1 MSPFQAIVQEAI
13 EMLCKLGADE
23 KLNLPV
29 RPVKPYCGPD
39 GVISAERPCAE
50 LPVTVCKSPLD
61 LPAYDAVLGGSFRG
75 AQVQLTAQ
83 QAQHIAVVGH
93 GRAVHIVASTALYN
107 TAEAPQ
113 VFAHIR
119 QQLHP
124 ADFALPKVFWALP
137 NLVADLNR
145 LRHEVIASTGEL
157 DLFNA
162 RKTDHWKRFIEWI
175 RYGLLAKASDMHV
188 EVDGAHARI
197 RFRVDGMMVPMHNVA
212 NGDVLAQLARES
224 IALAFNSISDVGT
237 ATGSNFNSTEFLE
250 NIVSIDV
257 DGQKVK
263 LRCDSIPTEDGFHFI
278 ARFSRNNQSYT
289 YASFGYEA
297 WHQQQIQRAIAA
309 RKGMIVLAGIPGS
322 GKTTAV
328 QVMLAD
334 LAENDTLKIAT
345 IDTPIEKKL
354 AGIAQTLLP
363 MDESNPDESHRL
375 FNKAIQ
381 HWVRG
386 NPDVM
391 SLGEIRSVASG
402 RAAIM
407 MAEIGCLL
415 FGTTHAHNCLGIFQR
430 LISIGVDLYSL
441 TAPGIMNL
449 FIHQSLVPVLC
460 QACRI
465 PLAAMPADVQH
476 AMHAVA
482 RKLDVGV
489 DGMYYQASNSN
500 CPHCMGTGIHGRTV
514 VCEMIQ
520 HDAQLLDFILR
531 RDLYGAEKYWQ
542 SKSDGRYDTLN
553 FTGKSSFY
561 HAFILAQRG
570 IIAPGEIDKFGF
582 PDDFPSPAPK

>member
-1 MSPFQAIVQEAI
+1 MLQESGTEA
-13 EMLCKLGADE
+13 A
-23 KLNLPV
+23 LNLNV
-29 RPVKPYCGPD
+29 RPIKPDCAAPGAFRPD
-39 GVISAERPCAE
+39 SSCPDVPAA
-50 LPVTVCKSPLD
+50 VCKSPLD
-61 LPAYDAVLGGSFRG
+61 LPDYDAVIGGAFKG
-75 AQVQLTAQ
+75 AQVKLTAQ
-83 QAQHIAVVGH
+83 QTQHIAVVGK
-93 GRAVHIVASTALYN
+93 GRAVHIVASTVLYN
-107 TAEAPQ
+107 TAQAPQ
-113 VFAHIR
+113 LFAHIR

-124 ADFALPKVFWALP
+124 TDCAMPKVHWALP

-145 LRHEVIASTGEL
+145 LRHEVISRSDEL

-175 RYGLLAKASDMHV
+175 RYGIEVKASDIHV
-188 EVDGAHARI
+188 EVDGVHARI
-197 RFRVDGMMVPMHNVA
+197 RFRVDGIMVPMQNDA

-237 ATGSNFNSTEFLE
+237 ATGSNFNSNEFLE
-250 NIVSIDV
+250 NIVSVDV
-257 DGQKVK
+257 DGQKIK
-263 LRCDSIPTEDGFHFI
+263 LRCDSIPTQDGFHFI

-289 YASFGYEA
+289 YASFGYEL
-297 WHQQQIQRAIAA
+297 WHQQLIRRAIAS
-309 RKGMIVLAGIPGS
+309 RRGMIVLAGIPGS

-328 QVMLAD
+328 QVMLED
-334 LAENDTLKIAT
+334 LARNDTLKIAT
-345 IDTPIEKKL
+345 IDTPVEKKL
-354 AGIAQTLLP
+354 GGIAQTLLP

-391 SLGEIRSVASG
+391 SLGEIRSAASG
-402 RAAIM
+402 KAAIM

-465 PLAAMPADVQH
+465 PLAAMPCDVRN
-476 AMHAVA
+476 AMHETA
-482 RKLDVGV
+482 RKLEVCI
-489 DGMYYQASNSN
+489 DGIYYQASNSD
-500 CPHCMGTGIHGRTV
+500 CPNCMGTGIHGRTV

-531 RDLYGAEKYWQ
+531 RDLYGAEKYWKSQ
-542 SKSDGRYDTLN
+542 SDGRYDTLN

-561 HAFILAQRG
+561 HAFNLALRG
-570 IIAPGEIDKFGF
+570 IISPDEISKFGF
-582 PDDFPSPAPK
+582 LDDFPPPAPR

>member
-1 MSPFQAIVQEAI
+1 M
-13 EMLCKLGADE
+13 
-23 KLNLPV
+23 
-29 RPVKPYCGPD
+29 
-39 GVISAERPCAE
+39 
-50 LPVTVCKSPLD
+50 
-61 LPAYDAVLGGSFRG
+61 
-75 AQVQLTAQ
+75 
-83 QAQHIAVVGH
+83 IAK
-93 GRAVHIVASTALYN
+93 GREVHIVASTKLYS
-107 TAEAPQ
+107 TGRAPQ
-113 VFAHIR
+113 LFAQIR
-119 QQLHP
+119 QQLQSY
-124 ADFALPKVFWALP
+124 DYGLPKVVWASP
-137 NLVADLNR
+137 ALVADLNR
-145 LRHEVIASTGEL
+145 LRSDLTGRTDEL
-157 DLFNA
+157 DQFNA

-175 RYGLLAKASDMHV
+175 RYGLQVKASDIHV

-197 RFRVDGMMVPMHNVA
+197 RFRVDGIMVPMQNDAH
-212 NGDVLAQLARES
+212 GDVLAQLARES
-224 IALAFNSISDVGT
+224 IALAFNSISDAGT
-237 ATGSNFNSTEFLE
+237 ATGSNFNSNEFLE
-250 NIVSIDV
+250 NIVSVEV

-278 ARFSRNNQSYT
+278 ARFSRHNQSYT
-289 YASFGYEA
+289 YESFGYEV
-297 WHQQQIQRAIAA
+297 WHRQLIQRAIAA
-309 RKGMIVLAGIPGS
+309 RRGMIVLAGIPGS

-328 QVMLAD
+328 QVMLED
-334 LAENDTLKIAT
+334 LARNDTLKISS

-391 SLGEIRSVASG
+391 SLGEIRSAASG

-449 FIHQSLVPVLC
+449 FIHQSLVPMLC
-460 QACRI
+460 PVCKI
-465 PLAAMPADVQH
+465 PLAQMPAAINH
-476 AMHAVA
+476 AMRGVGA
-482 RKLDVGV
+482 RLDVDV
-489 DGMYYQASNSN
+489 DGMCYQGSDRH
-500 CPHCMGTGIHGRTV
+500 CPHCMGSGIHGRTV

-542 SKSDGRYDTLN
+542 SKSDQRYDTLN

-561 HAFILAQRG
+561 HAFVLAQRG
-570 IIAPGEIDKFGF
+570 IISPVEISRFGF
-582 PDDFPSPAPK
+582 IDEVAPPGAARKEAA

>member
-1 MSPFQAIVQEAI
+1 M
-13 EMLCKLGADE
+13 
-23 KLNLPV
+23 
-29 RPVKPYCGPD
+29 
-39 GVISAERPCAE
+39 
-50 LPVTVCKSPLD
+50 CKSPLD
-61 LPAYDAVLGGSFRG
+61 LPAYDTILGGSFKE
-75 AQVQLTAQ
+75 ALVQLTAQ
-83 QAQHIAVVGH
+83 QAQHIAVIGQ
-93 GRAVHIVASTALYN
+93 GRAVHIVVSTVLYN
-107 TAEAPQ
+107 TAQAPQ
-113 VFAHIR
+113 LFAHIR
-119 QQLHP
+119 QQLQP
-124 ADFALPKVFWALP
+124 TDYAMPKVVWAVP
-137 NLVADLNR
+137 GLVADLHR
-145 LRHEVIASTGEL
+145 LRREVIASSGAP

-162 RKTDHWKRFIEWI
+162 RQTDHWKRFIEWI
-175 RYGLLAKASDMHV
+175 RYGMEAKASDMHV

-197 RFRVDGMMVPMHNVA
+197 RFRVDGIMVPMKNDA
-212 NGDVLAQLARES
+212 KGDVLAQLARES

-237 ATGSNFNSTEFLE
+237 ATGSNFNSNEFLE

-278 ARFSRNNQSYT
+278 ARFSRSSQSYT

-334 LAENDTLKIAT
+334 LARNDTLKIAT

-363 MDESNPDESHRL
+363 MDESNPEESQRL

-391 SLGEIRSVASG
+391 SLGEIRSAASG

-407 MAEIGCLL
+407 LAEIGCLL

-430 LISIGVDLYSL
+430 LISIGVDLYAL
-441 TAPGIMNL
+441 TAPGIMTL
-449 FIHQSLVPVLC
+449 FIHQCLVPVLC
-460 QACRI
+460 PTCRI
-465 PLAAMPADVQH
+465 PLAAMPDEIRL
-476 AMHAVA
+476 AMHALGT
-482 RKLDVGV
+482 RLDVCV
-489 DGMYYQASNSN
+489 DGMYYQASNQH
-500 CPHCMGTGIHGRTV
+500 CRDCMGTGIHGRTV

-561 HAFILAQRG
+561 HAFVLAQRG
-570 IIAPGEIDKFGF
+570 IISPDEIGKFGF
-582 PDDFPSPAPK
+582 WDDFPAPAKNAQPGATRLKGCPHDDPV